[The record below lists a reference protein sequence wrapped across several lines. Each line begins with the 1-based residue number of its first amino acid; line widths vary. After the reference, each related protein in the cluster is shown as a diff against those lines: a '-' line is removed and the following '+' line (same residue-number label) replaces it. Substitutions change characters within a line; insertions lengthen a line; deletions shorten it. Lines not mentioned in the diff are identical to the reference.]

1 MKYSLATGIHKL
13 SMPLLNVRIN
23 GIKLTFLIDT
33 GATHNVIASFVY
45 EQLKHCFTL
54 LDENNKIM
62 GVEGLYQE
70 TPYASTTLILD
81 DMKIQTNFSVI
92 DMNETVIKLQDE
104 TGLQLHGFLGIPF
117 LMDNKCIIDF
127 RTQEFII
134 E

>member
-1 MKYSLATGIHKL
+1 MKNSFAIGIQKL
-13 SMPLLNVRIN
+13 SMPLLNVRIDDTT
-23 GIKLTFLIDT
+23 LTFLIDT
-33 GATHNVIASFVY
+33 GATHNVIAGFVY

-54 LDENNKIM
+54 LNETNKFM
-62 GVEGLYQE
+62 GVEGIYQE

-81 DMKIQTNFSVI
+81 DMKIKTIFSVI

-104 TGLQLHGFLGIPF
+104 TGLQLHGLLGIPF

-127 RTQEFII
+127 RTQEITI